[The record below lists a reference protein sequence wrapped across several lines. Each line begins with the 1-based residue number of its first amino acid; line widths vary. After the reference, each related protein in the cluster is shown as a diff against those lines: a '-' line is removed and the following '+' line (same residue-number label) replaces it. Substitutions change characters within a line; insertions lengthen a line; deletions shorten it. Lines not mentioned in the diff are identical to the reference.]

1 MKFNIQHLTDVHIL
15 VIGDIMLDQYIWGK
29 VERIS
34 PEAPVPIVH
43 VQNKTYMVGG
53 AANVARNL
61 NAVGCHASVMGR
73 CGTDKAGQQLR
84 TLLDRHRITHHLLV
98 EEGFQTIT
106 KTRVM
111 AMEQQLLRIDE
122 EEITPLNAS
131 SVGGFMDKITA
142 MLQQVKGV
150 ILSDYGKGLLQTPG
164 VTESI
169 IKLCRA
175 ADITVVID
183 PKGIDWRR
191 YQGATCITP
200 NIGELKLV
208 AGNRPVD
215 SDADLAQTAASVC
228 HEFQLER
235 LLVTRGARG
244 MCLAGTSAPPF
255 LIPTQAREVYD
266 VSGAGDTAIAIFT
279 AGLTLGLSFE
289 DAAGLA
295 NQAAGV
301 VVGKIGTQAVTADEL
316 HSCVGSICFKC

>member
-1 MKFNIQHLTDVHIL
+1 MKFNVQNLTDVHIL

-61 NAVGCHASVMGR
+61 NAVGCHAGVMGR

-84 TLLDRHRITHHLLV
+84 TLLDRHRITHHILV

-122 EEITPLNAS
+122 EESIPLNS
-131 SVGGFMDKITA
+131 TSVAEFMKKITA
-142 MLQQVKGV
+142 MLQRVKGV

-175 ADITVVID
+175 ANIKVVID
-183 PKGIDWRR
+183 PKGIDWQR

-200 NIGELKLV
+200 NIKELKQV

-215 SDADLAQTAASVC
+215 SDADLAQTAAAVC

-235 LLVTRGARG
+235 LLVTRGSRG
-244 MCLAGTSAPPF
+244 MCLAGTNAPPF
-255 LIPTQAREVYD
+255 LIHTQAREVYD

-295 NQAAGV
+295 NGAAGV
-301 VVGKIGTQAVTADEL
+301 VVGKIGTQPVTADEL
-316 HSCVGSICFKC
+316 RSCVES